1 MTQITVFHADDHAL
15 VRGGVRG
22 LLLTE
27 PEMELVGE
35 ASNGIEAV
43 ENVLALKPDVILL
56 DLHMPEKDGVEAIS
70 EIRAGM
76 PDARILVLT
85 SFATDEDVFPAI
97 KAGALGYLLKD
108 SSPQELLRAIRDVYN
123 GQVSLDPAVAQK
135 VMQELRQ
142 PPKQPLTEEP
152 LTQRE
157 VEILKLVAEGLTN
170 QEIADRL
177 VVSERTVRAHVSNI
191 LAKLHLAN
199 RTQAALYALREGL
212 ASLEDSQS
220 NGRVD
225 EQIG

>member
-1 MTQITVFHADDHAL
+1 MAPITVFHADDHAL

-27 PEMELVGE
+27 ADMDLVGE
-35 ASNGIEAV
+35 AASGSEAV
-43 ENVLALKPDVILL
+43 EKVLALQPDVILL
-56 DLHMPEKDGVEAIS
+56 DLHMPEKGGVEAIS
-70 EIRAGM
+70 EIKQVLPG
-76 PDARILVLT
+76 ARILVLT
-85 SFATDEDVFPAI
+85 SFASDEDVFPAI

-108 SSPQELLRAIRDVYN
+108 SSPQALLKAIRDVYD
-123 GQVSLDPAVAQK
+123 GQPSLDPAVAQK

-142 PPKQPLTEEP
+142 PARQPLTDEP

-157 VEILKLVAEGLTN
+157 MEILKLVAEGLTN

-199 RTQAALYALREGL
+199 RTQAALYALREGI
-212 ASLEDSQS
+212 ASLDDPDQS
-220 NGRVD
+220 
-225 EQIG
+225 E

>member
-1 MTQITVFHADDHAL
+1 MGHIISILHADDHAM

-27 PEMELVGE
+27 PNMELIGE
-35 ASNGIEAV
+35 ASDGDEAIDK
-43 ENVLALKPDVILL
+43 ALLLRPDVVLL
-56 DLHMPEKDGVEAIS
+56 DLHMPHRSGPEVIKEITRAI
-70 EIRAGM
+70 

-108 SSPQELLRAIRDVYN
+108 SSPNELLKAIRDVYS
-123 GQVSLDPAVAQK
+123 GRLSLDPSVAQK
-135 VMQELRQ
+135 VVQELRK
-142 PPKQPLTEEP
+142 PPKPPLTEEP

-157 VEILKLVAEGLTN
+157 VEILKFVAEGLAN

-199 RTQAALYALREGL
+199 RTQAALYALREGI
-212 ASLEDSQS
+212 ASIENNERSS
-220 NGRVD
+220 
-225 EQIG
+225 

>member
-1 MTQITVFHADDHAL
+1 MDQIITVFHADDHAM

-27 PEMELVGE
+27 PNVELIGE

-43 ENVLALKPDVILL
+43 EKVLSLRPDVILL
-56 DLHMPEKDGVEAIS
+56 DLHMPQKSGLEAIT
-70 EIRAGM
+70 EITAAM
-76 PDARILVLT
+76 PEARILVLT
-85 SFATDEDVFPAI
+85 SFATDDDVFPAI
-97 KAGALGYLLKD
+97 RAGALGYLLKD
-108 SSPQELLRAIRDVYN
+108 SSPQELLKAIWDVYA
-123 GQVSLDPAVAQK
+123 GRLSLDPTVAQR

-142 PPKQPLTEEP
+142 PPQPPLTDEP

-157 VEILKLVAEGLTN
+157 LEILKLVAEGLTN

-199 RTQAALYALREGL
+199 RTQAALYALREGI
-212 ASLEDSQS
+212 ASLEDPGQS
-220 NGRVD
+220 N
-225 EQIG
+225 

>member
-1 MTQITVFHADDHAL
+1 MSEITVFHADDHAL

-27 PEMELVGE
+27 PEIVLIGE
-35 ASNGIEAV
+35 AGNGVEAV
-43 ENVLALKPDVILL
+43 EKVLALRPDVILL
-56 DLHMPEKDGVEAIS
+56 DLHMPRKGGVEAIT
-70 EIRAGM
+70 EIRNEM
-76 PDARILVLT
+76 PDAKILVLT
-85 SFATDEDVFPAI
+85 SFAADEDVLPAI

-108 SSPQELLRAIRDVYN
+108 SSPQALLKAIWDVYN
-123 GQVSLDPAVAQK
+123 GQLSLDPMVAQK
-135 VMQELRQ
+135 VMLELRQ
-142 PPKQPLTEEP
+142 PLKAPLTKEP

-199 RTQAALYALREGL
+199 RTQAALYALREGI
-212 ASLEDSQS
+212 ASLDDHQEA
-220 NGRVD
+220 G
-225 EQIG
+225 

>member
-1 MTQITVFHADDHAL
+1 MGQIITVLHADDHAM

-27 PEMELVGE
+27 PKMELIGE
-35 ASNGIEAV
+35 ASDGVEAV
-43 ENVLALKPDVILL
+43 EKAIALQPDVILL
-56 DLHMPEKDGVEAIS
+56 DLHMPQKSGAEVITEIKEAIP
-70 EIRAGM
+70 E
-76 PDARILVLT
+76 ARILVLT

-108 SSPQELLRAIRDVYN
+108 SSPHELLRAIWDVYN
-123 GQVSLDPAVAQK
+123 GRLSLDRSVAQK

-142 PPKQPLTEEP
+142 PLKLPLTEEP

-157 VEILKLVAEGLTN
+157 VEIMKLVAEGLTN
-170 QEIADRL
+170 QDIADRL

-199 RTQAALYALREGL
+199 RTQAALYALREGI
-212 ASLEDSQS
+212 ASIEDNS
-220 NGRVD
+220 
-225 EQIG
+225 

>member
-1 MTQITVFHADDHAL
+1 MGQITVFHADDHAL

-27 PEMELVGE
+27 PDIELVGE
-35 ASNGIEAV
+35 ANNGIEAI
-43 ENVLALKPDVILL
+43 EKVLALQPDVILL
-56 DLHMPEKDGVEAIS
+56 DLHMPEKDGVEAII
-70 EIRAGM
+70 EIRAGI
-76 PDARILVLT
+76 PEAKILVLT
-85 SFATDEDVFPAI
+85 SFAADEDVFPAI

-108 SSPQELLRAIRDVYN
+108 SSPQELLKAIRNVYN
-123 GQVSLDPAVAQK
+123 GQLSLDPAVAQK

-142 PPKQPLTEEP
+142 PTRQPLTEEP

-199 RTQAALYALREGL
+199 RTQAALYALREGIT
-212 ASLEDSQS
+212 SLDDLSHSE
-220 NGRVD
+220 
-225 EQIG
+225 